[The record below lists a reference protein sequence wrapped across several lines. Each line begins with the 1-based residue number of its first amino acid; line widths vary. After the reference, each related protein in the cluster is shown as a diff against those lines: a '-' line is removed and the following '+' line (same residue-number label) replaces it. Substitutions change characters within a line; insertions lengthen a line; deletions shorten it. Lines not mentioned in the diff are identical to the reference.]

1 MAKTELV
8 AGLGF
13 GAAVGVALGALVI
26 APNLTTGMADDD
38 PIREEHRKVVQDN
51 KILQTQNEASDKI
64 VADSGAE
71 LVNGALSQRPV
82 LIVTTDDANGG
93 DVDAIRELLETSGA
107 TEAGEIKLT
116 KDFLRPETK
125 DKLLPILKDTAPKK
139 ADTKDLD
146 SAGALSGEVLGT
158 ALSMDPESTKPMA
171 SVQERADVLHKLRDE
186 GFIDYE
192 DGTIVPAQAII
203 VVSGNGLRGY
213 PSDALA
219 EFVTGLDDVNGS
231 VVFSGRTKQTQDDKA
246 LAQVRDQDAK
256 LSTVDGTER
265 AVERIAVILA
275 TEEQLDG
282 GQGDYGATETADS
295 ALPGKE

>member
-13 GAAVGVALGALVI
+13 GAAVGVALGTLVI

-158 ALSMDPESTKPMA
+158 ALSMDLESTKPMA

>member
-13 GAAVGVALGALVI
+13 GAAVGVALGALII

-93 DVDAIRELLETSGA
+93 DVDAIRKLLETSGA

-116 KDFLRPETK
+116 KDFC
-125 DKLLPILKDTAPKK
+125 APKLK
-139 ADTKDLD
+139 T
-146 SAGALSGEVLGT
+146 S
-158 ALSMDPESTKPMA
+158 
-171 SVQERADVLHKLRDE
+171 
-186 GFIDYE
+186 FC
-192 DGTIVPAQAII
+192 
-203 VVSGNGLRGY
+203 
-213 PSDALA
+213 PS
-219 EFVTGLDDVNGS
+219 
-231 VVFSGRTKQTQDDKA
+231 
-246 LAQVRDQDAK
+246 
-256 LSTVDGTER
+256 
-265 AVERIAVILA
+265 
-275 TEEQLDG
+275 
-282 GQGDYGATETADS
+282 
-295 ALPGKE
+295 